1 MKCLYCGGEMERS
14 MSTYTVDRE
23 GYHLFIKEIPAYICT
38 QCGEKYFDE
47 EEVEAIQKLIQK
59 VEAGIKEAQATIT

>member
-1 MKCLYCGGEMERS
+1 MERS
-14 MSTYTVDRE
+14 MSTYTVDRK

-59 VEAGIKEAQATIT
+59 VEAGIKEAQAART

>member
-1 MKCLYCGGEMERS
+1 MKCLYCGGEMEK
-14 MSTYTVDRE
+14 STSSYTVDRE

-47 EEVEAIQKLIQK
+47 EEVEAIQKMIQT
-59 VEAGIKEAQATIT
+59 VEAGIEEVRTAG

>member
-14 MSTYTVDRE
+14 MSTYTVDRK

>member
-14 MSTYTVDRE
+14 VSTYTVDRKD
-23 GYHLFIKEIPAYICT
+23 YHLFIKEIPAYICAR
-38 QCGEKYFDE
+38 CGEKYFGE

-59 VEAGIKEAQATIT
+59 VEAELEEVRTTG

>member
-1 MKCLYCGGEMERS
+1 MKCLYCEGEMEKGS
-14 MSTYTVDRE
+14 STYTVDRK
-23 GYHLFIKEIPAYICT
+23 GYHLFIKEIPAYTCT

-59 VEAGIKEAQATIT
+59 VETGLAEVRTAG

>member
-14 MSTYTVDRE
+14 MSTYTVDRK

-59 VEAGIKEAQATIT
+59 VEAGIKEAQAART

>member
-1 MKCLYCGGEMERS
+1 MERS

>member
-14 MSTYTVDRE
+14 LSTYTVDRK
-23 GYHLFIKEIPAYICT
+23 GYHLFIKEIPAYVCT
-38 QCGEKYFDE
+38 RCGEKYFDE

-59 VEAGIKEAQATIT
+59 VEVGIKEVRTAG

>member
-1 MKCLYCGGEMERS
+1 MERS

-23 GYHLFIKEIPAYICT
+23 GYHLFVKEIPAYICT
-38 QCGEKYFDE
+38 QCGEKYFGE
-47 EEVEAIQKLIQK
+47 EE

>member
-1 MKCLYCGGEMERS
+1 MKCLYCGGELERRS
-14 MSTYTVDRE
+14 STYTVDRK
-23 GYHLFIKEIPAYICT
+23 GYHLFIKEIPAYVCA

-59 VEAGIKEAQATIT
+59 VEAGIEEVRMAG

>member
-1 MKCLYCGGEMERS
+1 
-14 MSTYTVDRE
+14 MSTYTVDRK

-47 EEVEAIQKLIQK
+47 KEVEAIQRLIQK
-59 VEAGIKEAQATIT
+59 LETGIKEAQAARI